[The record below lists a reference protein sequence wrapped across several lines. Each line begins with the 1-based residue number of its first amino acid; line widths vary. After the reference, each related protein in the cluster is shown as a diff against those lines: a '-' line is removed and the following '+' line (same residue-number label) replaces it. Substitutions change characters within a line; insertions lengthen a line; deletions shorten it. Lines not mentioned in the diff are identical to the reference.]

1 MRRKRKIFL
10 YLFLIFILIIC
21 INTYENKI
29 LFSLKNFS
37 FKSGISTQEKDIIYN
52 SNSLQEEL
60 SRFELEK
67 ILLDYGMDYKFVQRI
82 EEQKIYEYVNAVKVE
97 IRVNYLKIGRNG
109 KVKYI
114 SADQLEKE
122 DINSDKWLYIKKSD
136 YVFTLNEDE
145 ITDKQEFVSEIKWLS
160 RQKWKSKFE
169 FAIGAIE
176 SAIHF
181 DTLKCTLYKQGRKG
195 NDIISTDLTDKVVP
209 VYDSPYSGIR
219 VVDSITENDSEEMVL
234 YLQYQFGYH
243 GKMQNFISQFRCR
256 QILL

>member
-1 MRRKRKIFL
+1 MRRKRKVFL
-10 YLFLIFILIIC
+10 CLFLVFILIISV
-21 INTYENKI
+21 NTYENKI

-37 FKSGISTQEKDIIYN
+37 FKSRISTQEKDIIYN
-52 SNSLQEEL
+52 CNSLQEEL

-82 EEQKIYEYVNAVKVE
+82 EEHKIYEYVNAVKVE

-109 KVKYI
+109 KVEYI
-114 SADQLEKE
+114 SADQLETE
-122 DINSDKWLYIKKSD
+122 DINSDKWLFIKKSD

-169 FAIGAIE
+169 FAI
-176 SAIHF
+176 
-181 DTLKCTLYKQGRKG
+181 
-195 NDIISTDLTDKVVP
+195 DLTDKVVP